1 MSYCRGLVSQAMMKR
16 QKRPHVRKNPAL
28 GAQHLNALAPTRTST
43 PNDGSVN
50 TLSDKEGSDKN
61 GKVPKQVENISK
73 IMRNSLTKFHFFTST
88 DLTYGSF
95 VRPIWHIAFSPLL
108 TQCSTAV
115 FFRYLSVGAPSW
127 IKLQEADS
135 CPSLTSTG
143 GSEYSAALES
153 RTRKKRFHH
162 FSEICLSNSFNVHKV
177 KPRFR
182 TFSKIHIFHIE

>member
-73 IMRNSLTKFHFFTST
+73 IMKNSLTKFHFFTST
-88 DLTYGSF
+88 DLPTGILLGRSDTSHF
-95 VRPIWHIAFSPLL
+95 PPPL
-108 TQCSTAV
+108 
-115 FFRYLSVGAPSW
+115 
-127 IKLQEADS
+127 D
-135 CPSLTSTG
+135 
-143 GSEYSAALES
+143 
-153 RTRKKRFHH
+153 
-162 FSEICLSNSFNVHKV
+162 
-177 KPRFR
+177 
-182 TFSKIHIFHIE
+182 TF

>member
-61 GKVPKQVENISK
+61 VK
-73 IMRNSLTKFHFFTST
+73 NSLTKFHFFTST

-95 VRPIWHIAFSPLL
+95 VRPI
-108 TQCSTAV
+108 
-115 FFRYLSVGAPSW
+115 
-127 IKLQEADS
+127 
-135 CPSLTSTG
+135 
-143 GSEYSAALES
+143 
-153 RTRKKRFHH
+153 
-162 FSEICLSNSFNVHKV
+162 
-177 KPRFR
+177 
-182 TFSKIHIFHIE
+182 

>member
-73 IMRNSLTKFHFFTST
+73 IMRNSVTKFHFFTST

-95 VRPIWHIAFSPLL
+95 VRPIWHIAFSPPLDTVQHCCL
-108 TQCSTAV
+108 FSISFRGRSKLNKAAGSRQLPKSDFDRGQRIFCSTWKPHEKETFPT
-115 FFRYLSVGAPSW
+115 FFRNMS
-127 IKLQEADS
+127 IKFFQRS
-135 CPSLTSTG
+135 QG
-143 GSEYSAALES
+143 
-153 RTRKKRFHH
+153 
-162 FSEICLSNSFNVHKV
+162 
-177 KPRFR
+177 
-182 TFSKIHIFHIE
+182 